1 MITQEILL
9 VEKVN
14 NGDGTISLIAELC
27 VYKNGIFNHH
37 DSRSPFTFQDNMTDQ
52 DIIDYLWSNEYLKYK
67 IN

>member
-9 VEKVN
+9 VDN
-14 NGDGTISLIAELC
+14 TDNGDGTISLIAELC
-27 VYKNGIFNHH
+27 VYKNGIFSHH
-37 DSRSPFTFQDNMTDQ
+37 DSRSLFTFQNTMTNQ